1 MFRFFTI
8 KKWYLW
14 SWVGSLIILSS
25 LWVQVKIDVKINE
38 WFGEFYD
45 MIQKALGAPNAITID
60 EYWASLFSFITL
72 AAMYVGVAVIVSYFT
87 SHYLFRWR
95 TAMVEYY
102 HSVYEKARKIE
113 GASQRVQE
121 DTIKFSRI
129 MESLGTSLIEAI
141 MILVEF
147 MPILFGLSIGIPIF
161 FFGDWDYGLIV
172 GALIWS
178 VGGTIFLI
186 VLGLILRLVG
196 VEYDLQKKEAAY
208 RKILVIA
215 EDDGTIRPKT
225 IEEYWSSLLSFIIL
239 AALYVGVAVLI
250 SFFTSHYLFR
260 WRTAMVEWYH
270 SVYDRARKIEGA
282 SQRVQEDT
290 IKFSRIMESLGTSF
304 IEAIMILVEFMPI
317 LFGLSIGI
325 PIFFFGDWDY
335 GLIVGALIWS
345 VGGTIFLILLGLIL
359 RLVGVEYDLQK
370 KEAAYRK
377 ILVIAEDDGTVRP
390 KTIEELFDGV
400 RSIHFLSYIRY
411 LYFNIGRIA
420 YLQAN
425 VLSAYVFLAPAI
437 VAGAV
442 TLGVMQQIIRAFGRV
457 EGSMQYILKAWPT
470 IIELASVYKR
480 LREFESKI
488 NQEELIDEKV

>member
-1 MFRFFTI
+1 MFKFFTTR
-8 KKWYLW
+8 KWLLW
-14 SWVGSLIILSS
+14 AWLGSAVILSS

-38 WFGEFYD
+38 WFGVFYD
-45 MIQKALGAPNAITID
+45 MIQKALATPNAVTLQ
-60 EYWASLFSFITL
+60 EYFASLLSFITL
-72 AAMYVGVAVIVSYFT
+72 AGMYIALYVAISFFT
-87 SHYLFRWR
+87 AHFLFRWR
-95 TAMVEYY
+95 TAMVEWY
-102 HSVYEKARKIE
+102 HSVYNKASKIE
-113 GASQRVQE
+113 GAAQRVQE

-129 MESLGTSLIEAI
+129 MESLGTSLIEAL
-141 MILVEF
+141 MILIEF

-215 EDDGTIRPKT
+215 EDDGT
-225 IEEYWSSLLSFIIL
+225 
-239 AALYVGVAVLI
+239 
-250 SFFTSHYLFR
+250 
-260 WRTAMVEWYH
+260 
-270 SVYDRARKIEGA
+270 
-282 SQRVQEDT
+282 
-290 IKFSRIMESLGTSF
+290 
-304 IEAIMILVEFMPI
+304 
-317 LFGLSIGI
+317 
-325 PIFFFGDWDY
+325 
-335 GLIVGALIWS
+335 
-345 VGGTIFLILLGLIL
+345 
-359 RLVGVEYDLQK
+359 
-370 KEAAYRK
+370 
-377 ILVIAEDDGTVRP
+377 VRP

-400 RSIHFLSYIRY
+400 RNIHFLSYIRY

-488 NQEELIDEKV
+488 NQEDFIDEKV